1 MAQQSIEN
9 FLAQNVEPVETNK
22 EVHFKRFKDPFI
34 IRALTSKEMDNVRKA
49 ATRKVRNRA
58 GVMTAETDQDKFSDG
73 LIVAALVSPDPNN
86 AQLQESWDT
95 VADPAGTIKNMLL
108 AGEYVELGQQVQ
120 TLSGFDADE
129 FDNVR
134 DEVKN

>member
-1 MAQQSIEN
+1 MWNRLRPI
-9 FLAQNVEPVETNK
+9 
-22 EVHFKRFKDPFI
+22 KRSTSSVFKDPFI

-95 VADPAGTIKNMLL
+95 VADPAGTIKTCCWPVNM
-108 AGEYVELGQQVQ
+108 
-120 TLSGFDADE
+120 S
-129 FDNVR
+129 N
-134 DEVKN
+134 